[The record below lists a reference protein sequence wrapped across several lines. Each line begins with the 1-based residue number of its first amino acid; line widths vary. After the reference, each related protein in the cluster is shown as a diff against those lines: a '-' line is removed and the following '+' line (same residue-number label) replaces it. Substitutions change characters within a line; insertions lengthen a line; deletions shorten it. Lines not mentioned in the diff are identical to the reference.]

1 MDTQEQLAGRFTTD
15 AVMVVKDS
23 SQSEVQF
30 IEVTPYDVTY
40 TISEK
45 VRLLNRG
52 NTLQSTINKIIDN
65 LTDEYW
71 FNSDTSK
78 ETVLEELCE
87 ILGHTPVVTWVVSV
101 TVDNNTYDVEVQAE
115 DEDTAIDAVR
125 DSTEITIDQVR
136 YTVEFEGESVEVR
149 EDGWN
154 CDIDSDQFMQGIE
167 FSATRKFE

>member
-1 MDTQEQLAGRFTTD
+1 METQEQLAGRFDTQSSL
-15 AVMVVKDS
+15 VVKDITKGTV
-23 SQSEVQF
+23 EF
-30 IEVTPYDVTY
+30 IELTPLDASYLLSD
-40 TISEK
+40 K
-45 VRLLNRG
+45 VRYQ
-52 NTLQSTINKIIDN
+52 NTANTHQSTINKIIDN

-87 ILGHTPVVTWVVSV
+87 ILGHTPTVTWVVSV
-101 TVDNNTYDVEVQAE
+101 EVDSTTYDVEVQAE
-115 DEDTAIDAVR
+115 DEESAIDAVR
-125 DSTEITIDQVR
+125 ESMEITVDQVR

-154 CDIDSDQFMQGIE
+154 VDIDSDQFMNGIE